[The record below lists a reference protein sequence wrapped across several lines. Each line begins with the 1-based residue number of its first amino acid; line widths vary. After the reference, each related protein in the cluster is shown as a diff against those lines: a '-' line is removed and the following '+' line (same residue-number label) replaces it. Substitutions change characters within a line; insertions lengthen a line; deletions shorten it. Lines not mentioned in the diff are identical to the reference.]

1 MVSVVAVPQCGQ
13 VRTDSSIMA
22 RSLMAVPDAPSG
34 SGQGTA
40 LPAIK
45 REGCYVRS
53 SATVAALGIIGL
65 VAAAAAQEV
74 GPGGPW
80 RGAGP
85 QPCFGSDGG
94 THQCRPLGGAVAVRA
109 GRLFDSV
116 AGRLLTDQV
125 VLIEGERIVAVGA
138 AGQVTIPVGART
150 IDLSHATVLP
160 GLIDAHTHMFNYPK
174 PGTSRETATLIA
186 VHNLQADL
194 RAGFTAARDM
204 SSHGNGYADVDMR
217 NAIDEGRIDG
227 PRFQVSGRGIIW
239 AGTAGTAAGS
249 PLTSARVHGEED
261 ARAAVREHVERG
273 ADWIKLFPGGA
284 YSFTSA
290 GEDKYVVTY
299 PMPVLQALIDEAHRL
314 GRKTACHV
322 LGGEGER
329 NAILA
334 GCDTIEHA
342 FGLDQEQ
349 ADLMV
354 AKGLAYDPTFVRY
367 TEPYLDDN
375 DRKNTGGKYRIISIF
390 EKAVTTGV
398 ATRGLTV
405 MLGSGVDGATFPHG
419 TQALEFEWFVKRAG
433 MSPTRALQAGTIVN
447 ATVMGWQDRIGS
459 LEKGK
464 FADLVAVP
472 GDPLTDITELE
483 RVMFVM
489 KGGRVIRFDV
499 PAAGAR

>member
-1 MVSVVAVPQCGQ
+1 MRWGAWTAAALTFIGAVVAA
-13 VRTDSSIMA
+13 S
-22 RSLMAVPDAPSG
+22 
-34 SGQGTA
+34 
-40 LPAIK
+40 
-45 REGCYVRS
+45 
-53 SATVAALGIIGL
+53 
-65 VAAAAAQEV
+65 AQEL
-74 GPGGPW
+74 GPGAPW
-80 RGAGP
+80 RGAGAP
-85 QPCFGSDGG
+85 PCFGSDGG
-94 THQCRPLGGAVAVRA
+94 SYQCRPSARALAVRA
-109 GRLFDSV
+109 GRLFDSI

-125 VLIEGERIVAVGA
+125 VVIRGDRIAEVGA
-138 AGQVTIPVGART
+138 AADVKIPEDAQV
-150 IDLSHATVLP
+150 IDLAGATVLP

-217 NAIDEGRIDG
+217 NAIDEGRLDG
-227 PRFQVSGRGIIW
+227 PRFQVSGRGIVW
-239 AGTAGTAAGS
+239 AGTAGTAPGS
-249 PLTSARVHGEED
+249 PLTSVRVHGEEE

-273 ADWIKLFPGGA
+273 TDWIKLFPGGA

-342 FGLDQEQ
+342 FGLDREQ
-349 ADLMV
+349 ADMMV
-354 AKGLAYDPTFVRY
+354 AKGLAYDPTFVCY

-375 DRKNTGGKYRIISIF
+375 DKKNTGGKYRIIGIF
-390 EKAVTTGV
+390 EKAVMTAV
-398 ATRGLTV
+398 ATNGLTV

-433 MSPTRALQAGTIVN
+433 MTPARALQAGTIVN
-447 ATVMGWQDRIGS
+447 ATVMNWHDRVGS
-459 LEKGK
+459 IEKGK

-472 GDPLTDITELE
+472 GDPLADITELQ

-489 KGGRVIRFDV
+489 KGGRVVRSDV
-499 PAAGAR
+499 PLTAAR